1 MSYSS
6 FFPAKVT
13 GANGM
18 VNFLGWIC
26 MRGEAFEPCD
36 LKKKGGGGEG
46 GINRKPTYLINYQ
59 LILAL

>member
-6 FFPAKVT
+6 FFPVKVT

-36 LKKKGGGGEG
+36 LKKKGGVGKGV
-46 GINRKPTYLINYQ
+46 
-59 LILAL
+59 